1 MGSNASTQS
10 NIVNS
15 NTVNESITK
24 VISDVTNSISASSTS
39 YQNINIKSD
48 GLVLMGDF
56 KVRQIADV
64 GLKALL
70 NSDVKVMSDISNQL
84 TTKIKNDLDSK
95 MKQANEQLNIGQ
107 VNVGVINTALNTNIK
122 TLVDQSIKTSISN
135 MVSSVSASN
144 QVQTISFKNDTIY
157 GNVDLSQEG
166 IVKNISEN
174 ISKTLETTIAKTI
187 SDSDTSNSIKNAVE
201 QFNKGI
207 DVFAIA
213 GMVVIGIG
221 LVLCITLVVKYATG
235 STAAAVAANPALMN
249 AAAVAATGAAAV
261 AATAAASSK
270 IGGDDTSDISEGDIS
285 DDISGDI
292 SDDDTSDDR
301 YISGGGVIDFFKTYK
316 YSLLGIFL
324 LLIIAV
330 MVVLVAV
337 NNTSAKKNLLLSN
350 PLTSKYVDVSKKW

>member
-15 NTVNESITK
+15 TTVNESITK

-39 YQNINIKSD
+39 YQNIDIKSN

-107 VNVGVINTALNTNIK
+107 VNVGVINTSLNTNIK
-122 TLVDQSIKTSISN
+122 TLVDQSIKTSIN
-135 MVSSVSASN
+135 NIVSSVSASN
-144 QVQTISFKNDTIY
+144 QVQTISFNNDTIY

-221 LVLCITLVVKYATG
+221 LVLCITLVGKYATG
-235 STAAAVAANPALMN
+235 STAAAVAANPALL
-249 AAAVAATGAAAV
+249 
-261 AATAAASSK
+261 TAAAEVAGKSK
-270 IGGDDTSDISEGDIS
+270 LGGDDTSDIS
-285 DDISGDI
+285 DDISESDI
-292 SDDDTSDDR
+292 SESDISGGN
-301 YISGGGVIDFFKTYK
+301 ISGGGVIDFFKTYK

-324 LLIIAV
+324 VLIIAV
-330 MVVLVAV
+330 IMVIVAV

-350 PLTSKYVDVSKKW
+350 PLTSKYVDVSKTF

>member
-24 VISDVTNSISASSTS
+24 VVSDVTNSISASSKS
-39 YQNINIKSD
+39 YQNIDIKTN
-48 GLVLMGDF
+48 GLVVIGDF
-56 KVRQIADV
+56 RVRQIADV

-70 NSDVKVMSDISNQL
+70 NSDIKVMSDISNQL

-144 QVQTISFKNDTIY
+144 QVQTISFDPGTIIH

-221 LVLCITLVVKYATG
+221 LVLCITLVGKYATG

-249 AAAVAATGAAAV
+249 AAAVAT
-261 AATAAASSK
+261 TAAASSK
-270 IGGDDTSDISEGDIS
+270 VGSNDTSDISGDDTSDISGN
-285 DDISGDI
+285 ISGD
-292 SDDDTSDDR
+292 R
-301 YISGGGVIDFFKTYK
+301 YINGGGVIHFFKTYK

-324 LLIIAV
+324 VLIIALIL
-330 MVVLVAV
+330 VLVAV

-350 PLTSKYVDVSKKW
+350 PLTSKYVDVSKTF

>member
-24 VISDVTNSISASSTS
+24 VVSDVTNSISASSTA

-56 KVRQIADV
+56 KVRQISDV

-144 QVQTISFKNDTIY
+144 QVQTISFNNDTIH

-174 ISKTLETTIAKTI
+174 ISKTLETKIAKTI
-187 SDSDTSNSIKNAVE
+187 SDSDASNSIKNAVE

-221 LVLCITLVVKYATG
+221 LVLCITLVGKYAIG
-235 STAAAVAANPALMN
+235 STTAAVAANPALIN
-249 AAAVAATGAAAV
+249 AAVG

-270 IGGDDTSDISEGDIS
+270 VGSNDTSDISGDDTSDISES
-285 DDISGDI
+285 NISGGD
-292 SDDDTSDDR
+292 
-301 YISGGGVIDFFKTYK
+301 ISGGGVIDFFKTYK

-324 LLIIAV
+324 VLIIAV
-330 MVVLVAV
+330 IVVLVAV

-350 PLTSKYVDVSKKW
+350 PLTSKYVDVSKTF